1 MLSGSHA
8 EHANN
13 TSARIHI
20 QQHNTQA
27 FIGGLMSRFRSI
39 LFFLVLHALQFSSPT
54 SALPRADSDV
64 GKGGAQRTSEQI
76 WATLESGNQR
86 FVSGK
91 AHPHNH
97 TEQRQSLVNAQQPE
111 VAVLSCAD
119 SRVPPE
125 ILFDQGLGALFV
137 VRSAGNSAD
146 AMGVGSLEYAVEHL
160 GSKVIVVLGHQS
172 CGAVKAAC
180 SGDKMPS
187 ANLDAVVQPVLPS
200 CKATANKGDALDF
213 AVRDHVHR
221 TSKSLLTES
230 AILKHA
236 ADEGKLTI
244 IEAYY
249 ELDSGRIVRLH

>member
-1 MLSGSHA
+1 M
-8 EHANN
+8 N
-13 TSARIHI
+13 
-20 QQHNTQA
+20 
-27 FIGGLMSRFRSI
+27 RFRPV
-39 LFFLVLHALQFSSPT
+39 LFFLILHALQFSCHGVAQGGAHANAETAQVQKT
-54 SALPRADSDV
+54 SA
-64 GKGGAQRTSEQI
+64 EQI
-76 WATLESGNQR
+76 WVNLSSGNQR

-91 AHPHNH
+91 AHPHNYV
-97 TEQRQSLVNAQQPE
+97 EQRQSLAKGQQPE
-111 VAVLSCAD
+111 VAVLSCSD

-125 ILFDQGLGALFV
+125 ILFDQGLGDLFV

-160 GSKVIVVLGHQS
+160 GSTVIVVLGHQS

-187 ANLDAVVQPVLPS
+187 PNLNAVVQPVLPS
-200 CKATANKGDALDF
+200 CTAGAPNKGDALIAF

-221 TSKSLLTES
+221 TAKSLLADS

-236 ADEGKLTI
+236 ADEGKLSI

-249 ELDSGRIVRLH
+249 NLDTGRVERLH